1 MLNTIWNHIVS
12 SPQVVAALTYLGIA
26 VLLGLVGYLVK
37 RHYDDIRFWLMC
49 VWYRI
54 PMIGKNARLARD
66 LRLTDDGWFASEIT
80 LCADFDMQLLRRA
93 DDPALYDKA
102 TRYLQKV
109 QEHGRR
115 PMGFWHW
122 LWILVL
128 VIAEAAMFG
137 YVLAGY
143 VAPGGSEAL
152 QLQGAFL
159 IGLLIASVLVWMT
172 HKTGR
177 ELHQRAL
184 IQKARTW
191 WNEYKKEP
199 RPNLT
204 DAKGHVG
211 LSGDEKDD
219 HEPEYIQL
227 LNRVEHNHNAT
238 PAGGAWIG
246 ATALLVVVFAVG
258 AFYVRSQT
266 QQTLLA
272 EDAQLATEA
281 TSAYSFGTNQLPDE
295 VVSEQVEAADR
306 LEAQIKEWKLKGG
319 NVAFFLLAIL
329 FGAIQMFG
337 ISLGRSHSL
346 VGRESRRAYALTSR
360 FSSSGQFKVWHE
372 QITARIG
379 RIADAMLSTLQGKL
393 GRRAASEGIGD
404 ALRDAVA
411 KATERNFDSYVLRRV
426 RRSDGQREVLA
437 RAKEAVPEPTEPEE
451 ELTEEEVIRREVQA
465 ELDAEEEARKD
476 ESREEMRARIV
487 QEERRKRAG
496 GFAG

>member
-1 MLNTIWNHIVS
+1 MLNTIWNHLVS
-12 SPQVVAALTYLGIA
+12 NQQVVTALAYLGIA
-26 VLLGLVGYLVK
+26 VLVGLVCVLVK
-37 RHYDDIRFWLMC
+37 RHYDDIRFWLIC
-49 VWYRI
+49 VWYRT
-54 PMIGKNARLARD
+54 PVVGKNARLARD

-80 LCADFDMQLLRRA
+80 LCADFDMQLQRRA
-93 DDPALYDKA
+93 DDPALFDKA

-143 VAPGGSEAL
+143 LTPGGSEAL

-211 LSGDEKDD
+211 LSNDEKDD
-219 HEPEYIQL
+219 DEPEYIQL

-238 PAGGAWIG
+238 PGGGVWIG
-246 ATALLVVVFAVG
+246 ATALLVVLFAVG

-272 EDAQLATEA
+272 EDAQLAVES
-281 TSAYSFGTNQLPDE
+281 TSTYSFGTDELPDE
-295 VVSEQVEAADR
+295 VVSEQGAAAER
-306 LEAQIKEWKLKGG
+306 LENQIKEWKLNAG
-319 NVAFFLLAIL
+319 NVTFFLLAIL
-329 FGAIQMFG
+329 FGGIQFIG
-337 ISLGRSHSL
+337 IWLGRSHSL

-360 FSSSGQFKVWHE
+360 FGSSGQFEVWHE
-372 QITARIG
+372 QIKARIS
-379 RIADAMLSTLQGKL
+379 RIADSMLSTLQGKL

-404 ALRDAVA
+404 ALRDAAA
-411 KATERNFDSYVLRRV
+411 KATERNFDAYLLRKTTRSKN
-426 RRSDGQREVLA
+426 RREALA
-437 RAKEAVPEPTEPEE
+437 RSVEAIPQPTEQKQ
-451 ELTEEEVIRREVQA
+451 ELTDEGVIRREVRA
-465 ELDAEEEARKD
+465 ELEAEEEAT
-476 ESREEMRARIV
+476 REETREQIRARIML
-487 QEERRKRAG
+487 EERRKRASG
-496 GFAG
+496 VAG

>member
-1 MLNTIWNHIVS
+1 MLNTLWGFLVLYHRVIT
-12 SPQVVAALTYLGIA
+12 AIA
-26 VLLGLVGYLVK
+26 FVIITVILIK
-37 RHYDDIRFWLMC
+37 RHYEDIRLWLMC
-49 VWYRI
+49 VWYRT
-54 PMIGKNARLARD
+54 PVIGKIARLARD
-66 LRLTDDGWFASEIT
+66 LRLADDSWFASEIT
-80 LCADFDMQLLRRA
+80 LCADFDMQLQRRA

-102 TRYLQKV
+102 THYLQKV
-109 QEHGRR
+109 QEHGRQ

-128 VIAEAAMFG
+128 VVAEAAMFG

-152 QLQGAFL
+152 QLQGAFV

-172 HKTGR
+172 HRTGR

-211 LSGDEKDD
+211 LSNDEKDD
-219 HEPEYIQL
+219 YEPEYIQL

-238 PAGGAWIG
+238 PGGGAWIS
-246 ATALLVVVFAVG
+246 ATALLVILFAVG

-272 EDAQLATEA
+272 EDAQLAVEA
-281 TSAYSFGTNQLPDE
+281 SSTYSFGTDDLPDE
-295 VVSEQVEAADR
+295 VVSEQGAAADR
-306 LEAQIKEWKLKGG
+306 LEQQIKEWKLNAG
-319 NVAFFLLAIL
+319 NVTFFLLAIL
-329 FGAIQMFG
+329 FGGIQFIG
-337 ISLGRSHSL
+337 IWLGKSHSL

-360 FSSSGQFKVWHE
+360 FGSSGQFEVWHE
-372 QITARIG
+372 QIKAKLG
-379 RIADAMLSTLQGKL
+379 RIANSLLSTLQGKL

-404 ALRDAVA
+404 TLRDAVA
-411 KATERNFDSYVLRRV
+411 KATERNFDAYLLRKTTRSKNRRGVLV
-426 RRSDGQREVLA
+426 RPV
-437 RAKEAVPEPTEPEE
+437 EAIPQPTEQEE
-451 ELTEEEVIRREVQA
+451 ELTDEEVIRREIRA
-465 ELDAEEEARKD
+465 ELDADEEATK
-476 ESREEMRARIV
+476 EETREEMRARIML
-487 QEERRKRAG
+487 EERRKRARRV
-496 GFAG
+496 AG

>member
-1 MLNTIWNHIVS
+1 MLNTIWNHLVS
-12 SPQVVAALTYLGIA
+12 DQVVVTAFTYLGIVA
-26 VLLGLVGYLVK
+26 LVGLVGFLVK
-37 RHYDDIRFWLMC
+37 RHYDDIRLWLTC
-49 VWYRI
+49 VWYRT
-54 PMIGKNARLARD
+54 PVIGKCARLARD
-66 LRLTDDGWFASEIT
+66 LRLSDDNWFASEIA
-80 LCADFDMQLLRRA
+80 LCADFDMQLQRRA
-93 DDPALYDKA
+93 DDPALFDKA

-115 PMGFWHW
+115 PMGLWHW

-143 VAPGGSEAL
+143 VTPGGSEAL

-191 WNEYKKEP
+191 WNEYNKEP

-211 LSGDEKDD
+211 LSDDEKDD

-238 PAGGAWIG
+238 PGGGTWIG
-246 ATALLVVVFAVG
+246 ATALLVVLFAVG

-272 EDAQLATEA
+272 EDAQLAVQSNST
-281 TSAYSFGTNQLPDE
+281 YSFGTNDLPDE
-295 VVSEQVEAADR
+295 VVSEQGAAADR
-306 LEAQIKEWKLKGG
+306 LENQIKEWKLNAG
-319 NVAFFLLAIL
+319 NVTFFLLAIL
-329 FGAIQMFG
+329 FGGIQFIG
-337 ISLGRSHSL
+337 IWLGKSHSL
-346 VGRESRRAYALTSR
+346 VGRESRRAYALTRR
-360 FSSSGQFKVWHE
+360 FSSSGQFEVWHE
-372 QITARIG
+372 QIKARIS
-379 RIADAMLSTLQGKL
+379 RIVDSMLSTLQGKL

-411 KATERNFDSYVLRRV
+411 KATERNFDAYLLRKTTRKED
-426 RRSDGQREVLA
+426 RRGVLA
-437 RAKEAVPEPTEPEE
+437 RPVEAIFQPMEQEE
-451 ELTEEEVIRREVQA
+451 ELTDEETIRREIRA
-465 ELDAEEEARKD
+465 ELDAEEEAMK
-476 ESREEMRARIV
+476 EETREEMRARIML
-487 QEERRKRAG
+487 EERRKRSRGVAG
-496 GFAG
+496 

>member
-1 MLNTIWNHIVS
+1 MLNTIWSHIVS
-12 SPQVVAALTYLGIA
+12 SPQVVTALTYLGIV
-26 VLLGLVGYLVK
+26 VLVGLVGYLVK
-37 RHYDDIRFWLMC
+37 RHYDEIRFWLMC

-54 PMIGKNARLARD
+54 PAVGKNARLARD
-66 LRLTDDGWFASEIT
+66 LRLTDDGWFQSEIT

-93 DDPALYDKA
+93 DDPALFDKA

-128 VIAEAAMFG
+128 VIAEAALFG

-143 VAPGGSEAL
+143 VTPGGSEAL

-191 WNEYKKEP
+191 WNEYKMEP

-238 PAGGAWIG
+238 PAGSVWIG
-246 ATALLVVVFAVG
+246 ATALLVVMFAVG

-272 EDAQLATEA
+272 EDAQLAAEA
-281 TSAYSFGTNQLPDE
+281 TTVYSFGTNVLPDE
-295 VVSEQVEAADR
+295 VVSEQEEAAVR
-306 LEAQIKEWKLKGG
+306 LEDQIKEWKLKGG
-319 NVAFFLLAIL
+319 NVAFFLLAVL

-360 FSSSGQFKVWHE
+360 FSSSGQFEVWHE
-372 QITARIG
+372 QVKSRVG
-379 RIADAMLSTLQGKL
+379 RVADSMLSALQGKL
-393 GRRAASEGIGD
+393 GRRAASQGIGD

-411 KATERNFDSYVLRRV
+411 KATERNFDAYVLRRTRRNDV
-426 RRSDGQREVLA
+426 RREALA
-437 RAKEAVPEPTEPEE
+437 RSEEAVPEPTEREE
-451 ELTEEEVIRREVQA
+451 ELTEEESIRREVQA
-465 ELDAEEEARKD
+465 ELDAEEEATR
-476 ESREEMRARIV
+476 EETREEMRDRILR
-487 QEERRKRAG
+487 EERRKRAEG
-496 GFAG
+496 ADG

>member
-1 MLNTIWNHIVS
+1 MLNTIWNHLVS
-12 SPQVVAALTYLGIA
+12 NQQVVTALTYLGVAIL
-26 VLLGLVGYLVK
+26 VGLVGVLVK

-49 VWYRI
+49 VWYRT
-54 PMIGKNARLARD
+54 PVVGKNARLARD

-80 LCADFDMQLLRRA
+80 LCADFDMQLQRRA
-93 DDPALYDKA
+93 DDPALFDKA

-115 PMGFWHW
+115 PMGLWHW

-143 VAPGGSEAL
+143 VTPGGSEAL

-172 HKTGR
+172 HKSGR
-177 ELHQRAL
+177 ELHQRGL

-211 LSGDEKDD
+211 LSNDEKDD
-219 HEPEYIQL
+219 YEPEYIQL

-238 PAGGAWIG
+238 PGGGTWIG
-246 ATALLVVVFAVG
+246 ATALLVVLFAVG

-272 EDAQLATEA
+272 EDAQLAAES
-281 TSAYSFGTNQLPDE
+281 TSTYSFGTDAFPDE
-295 VVSEQVEAADR
+295 VVSEQGAAADR
-306 LEAQIKEWKLKGG
+306 LENQIKEWKLNAG
-319 NVAFFLLAIL
+319 NVTFFLLAVL
-329 FGAIQMFG
+329 FGGIQFIG
-337 ISLGRSHSL
+337 IWLGKSHSL

-360 FSSSGQFKVWHE
+360 FGSSGQFEVWHE
-372 QITARIG
+372 QIKARIG
-379 RIADAMLSTLQGKL
+379 RIADSMLSTLQGKL

-404 ALRDAVA
+404 ALRDAA
-411 KATERNFDSYVLRRV
+411 KKATERNFDVYLLRKTT
-426 RRSDGQREVLA
+426 RSTTRREVLA
-437 RAKEAVPEPTEPEE
+437 GPVEAIPRPTEQEY
-451 ELTEEEVIRREVQA
+451 ELADEEVIRREVRA
-465 ELDAEEEARKD
+465 ALDAEEEATRD
-476 ESREEMRARIV
+476 ETREQMRARIML
-487 QEERRKRAG
+487 EERRRRARG
-496 GFAG
+496 VAG

>member
-1 MLNTIWNHIVS
+1 MLNTIRNHIVS
-12 SPQVVAALTYLGIA
+12 NPQVVEALTYLAIA
-26 VLLGLVGYLVK
+26 ALVGLAGYLVM

-49 VWYRI
+49 VRYRV
-54 PMIGKNARLARD
+54 PVIGKNARLARD
-66 LRLTDDGWFASEIT
+66 LRLTDDGWFASEIM

-211 LSGDEKDD
+211 LSDDEKDD

-227 LNRVEHNHNAT
+227 LNRVEYNHNAT
-238 PAGGAWIG
+238 PAGGVWIG
-246 ATALLVVVFAVG
+246 ATALLVVLFAAG

-281 TSAYSFGTNQLPDE
+281 LSGYIFGTSQLPDE
-295 VVSEQVEAADR
+295 VVSEQMEASAQ
-306 LEAQIKEWKLKGG
+306 LEDQIKDWKLKGG
-319 NVAFFLLAIL
+319 NVAFFLLAVL

-372 QITARIG
+372 QITSRIG

-393 GRRAASEGIGD
+393 GRRAASEGIRD
-404 ALRDAVA
+404 ALRDSVA
-411 KATERNFDSYVLRRV
+411 KATERTFDAYVLRRN
-426 RRSDGQREVLA
+426 RRSDAQRAALTES
-437 RAKEAVPEPTEPEE
+437 EEPIPESTEPED
-451 ELTEEEVIRREVQA
+451 ELTEEEVVRREVQA
-465 ELDAEEEARKD
+465 ELDAEEEAKKE
-476 ESREEMRARIV
+476 ESREEMRARIER
-487 QEERRKRAG
+487 EERRKRARG
-496 GFAG
+496 AA

>member
-1 MLNTIWNHIVS
+1 MLNTFWNHLVS
-12 SPQVVAALTYLGIA
+12 NQQVVTLLPYLGIA
-26 VLLGLVGYLVK
+26 VLAGLVSVLVK

-49 VWYRI
+49 VWYRT
-54 PMIGKNARLARD
+54 PVIGKNARLARD

-80 LCADFDMQLLRRA
+80 LCADFDMQLQRRA
-93 DDPALYDKA
+93 DDPTLFDKA

-143 VAPGGSEAL
+143 VTPGGSEAL

-159 IGLLIASVLVWMT
+159 IGLLVASVLVWMT

-191 WNEYKKEP
+191 WNQYKKEP

-204 DAKGHVG
+204 DAKGQVG
-211 LSGDEKDD
+211 LSNDEKDD

-238 PAGGAWIG
+238 PGGGVWIG
-246 ATALLVVVFAVG
+246 ATALLVVLFAVG

-272 EDAQLATEA
+272 EDAQLAVES
-281 TSAYSFGTNQLPDE
+281 TSTYSFGTDDLPDE
-295 VVSEQVEAADR
+295 VVSEQGAAAER
-306 LEAQIKEWKLKGG
+306 LENQIKEWKLNAG
-319 NVAFFLLAIL
+319 NVTFFLLAIL
-329 FGAIQMFG
+329 FGGIQFIG
-337 ISLGRSHSL
+337 IWLGRSHSL

-360 FSSSGQFKVWHE
+360 FGSSGQFEVWHE
-372 QITARIG
+372 QIKARIS
-379 RIADAMLSTLQGKL
+379 RIADSMLSTLQGKL

-404 ALRDAVA
+404 ALRDAAA
-411 KATERNFDSYVLRRV
+411 KATERNFDAYLLRKTT
-426 RRSDGQREVLA
+426 RSKKRREVLA
-437 RAKEAVPEPTEPEE
+437 RPVEAIPRPIEQEDEMTD
-451 ELTEEEVIRREVQA
+451 EEVIRREVRA
-465 ELDAEEEARKD
+465 ALDAEEEVT
-476 ESREEMRARIV
+476 REETREQMRARITL
-487 QEERRKRAG
+487 EERRKRASG
-496 GFAG
+496 VAG